1 MAQVPTACDVT
12 SNIAPLK
19 DLSANPVTTGLH
31 ACITQQRCWTDD
43 HVIYQ
48 FLKNARR
55 WWQHHSLHDK
65 DYAIKEHPFTMTVL
79 R

>member
-1 MAQVPTACDVT
+1 MAQVLTACDVT

-19 DLSANPVTTGLH
+19 DLSANAVSTGLH
-31 ACITQQRCWTDD
+31 ARITQQRWRTDD

-55 WWQHHSLHDK
+55 
-65 DYAIKEHPFTMTVL
+65 
-79 R
+79 